1 MTRRALVSFFR
12 LLGLLAGG
20 LAVSLPAHAVAGLHQ
35 AVFDVTPE
43 VQAMFRAL
51 GNLGE
56 VALAVGLLVAI
67 LSGLP
72 RRRGA
77 DRLAWQRLAWQRIA
91 AVFWLFGAAAIFFAA
106 IPAMQRASS
115 VGWVAHGLP
124 SSLLLVAVF
133 VLFLVMRRKEGVNR
147 HVDASPA
154 DSGFALVAS
163 GWIVLLVV
171 LVAVPIACAWS
182 LVWNRS
188 GSGWGGLVAGLES
201 LASARYWS
209 LGCLA
214 GGGACGSAVNS
225 IVLGTVVATLAGTLG
240 AALALFVHRAKAS
253 VRRSVAV
260 LACLPM
266 ITPPFLVGF
275 GLAQLFG
282 KAGLVS
288 AVLEALFGVT
298 STRWFFGA
306 YGVAMAQILVF
317 FPLAYFMAL
326 HALDSLGRS
335 QIDAAKY
342 LGASDAKVLRSVV
355 FPVLR
360 DPLAVAMLVI
370 FVESL
375 SDVGTPLL
383 IGGKLRVLPSE
394 LFYSSSSE
402 LAANAMT
409 GVPALLLV
417 AIALAMTALKD
428 YVARR
433 PALPEMET
441 ASTEPGRCDLP
452 RTLACLSG
460 AALVATALLLVGIYA
475 AVGVGA
481 FSEGGKVF
489 APLTL
494 DNFSRGF
501 GFTLAGGFE
510 LTGSAW
516 DSLLASLWCAL
527 LVAPVGG
534 MAGIFMVWTLR
545 RVGKSSAR
553 FVGNLSSYF
562 FSVPSVVIGAG
573 FMLAFGS
580 LGLSDP
586 GAWFMIVLAI
596 LIRNLAICL
605 RFGDIAMSRLDRSQ
619 LEMSGLLGAGSI
631 TTFLRVAT
639 PTLRPVFVVCVAYGF
654 IRSMTTLGSVLLLSS
669 AQNQVATTFM
679 IDRIGIGEFGVGMAY
694 GVVLAGC
701 IAAALLGGWLLMVAQ
716 RHLPGWGHV
725 VADLKTAI
733 VLAEKNG
740 VRGVAG

>member
-1 MTRRALVSFFR
+1 MVRHLLLVSFR
-12 LLGLLAGG
+12 LLGILAGG
-20 LAVSLPAHAVAGLHQ
+20 FAVSLPVHAVAGLHQ

-51 GNLGE
+51 GSLGE
-56 VALAVGLLVAI
+56 VALGIGLLVAAM
-67 LSGLP
+67 STLP
-72 RRRGA
+72 RWRGA
-77 DRLAWQRLAWQRIA
+77 DRLVWQRFA
-91 AVFWLFGAAAIFFAA
+91 AVFWLFGAAALFFAA
-106 IPAMQRASS
+106 IPAMQSAAAMS
-115 VGWVAHGLP
+115 VAVHGVP
-124 SSLLLVAVF
+124 SFLFFLAVF
-133 VLFLVMRRKEGVNR
+133 VLFLAMNRRDGHQR
-147 HVDASPA
+147 DADA
-154 DSGFALVAS
+154 FRTDTGFALVAS
-163 GWIVLLVV
+163 GWIAFLVV

-188 GSGWGGLVAGLES
+188 GSGWSGLFAGLES
-201 LASARYWS
+201 LTSVRYWS
-209 LGCLA
+209 LGCL
-214 GGGACGSAVNS
+214 GGDGACGSAVNS
-225 IVLGTVVATLAGTLG
+225 IVLGTIVATLAGVLG
-240 AALALFVHRAKAS
+240 VTLALFVHRAGVS

-288 AVLEALFGVT
+288 SVLEALFGVT

-306 YGVAMAQILVF
+306 YGVAMAQVLVF

-326 HALDSLGRS
+326 HALDSLGRA

-342 LGASDAKVLRSVV
+342 LGASSADVLRTVV

-375 SDVGTPLL
+375 SDVGNPLV

-428 YVARR
+428 YVAGR
-433 PALPEMET
+433 PALPET
-441 ASTEPGRCDLP
+441 ATSSGEPGQCDLP
-452 RTLACLSG
+452 PVLSWSSG
-460 AALVATALLLVGIYA
+460 TVLVVTTLLLTGVYA
-475 AVGVGA
+475 AIGVGA

-501 GFTLAGGFE
+501 GFSLAAGGLE

-534 MAGIFMVWTLR
+534 VVGLVMIWTLR
-545 RVGKSSAR
+545 RVGKPSAR

-586 GAWFMIVLAI
+586 GAWLMIVLAI

-605 RFGDIAMSRLDRSQ
+605 RFGDIAMSRLDPSQ
-619 LEMSGLLGAGSI
+619 LEISGLLGAGSV

-669 AQNQVATTFM
+669 AENQVATTFM

-701 IAAALLGGWLLMVAQ
+701 VGAVLLGGWLLMSAH

-725 VADLKTAI
+725 VADLKAAI

-740 VRGVAG
+740 VRGVAR

>member
-1 MTRRALVSFFR
+1 MTRRSLFSFFR
-12 LLGLLAGG
+12 LIGLLAGW

-56 VALAVGLLVAI
+56 VALGVGLLVA
-67 LSGLP
+67 LMSVLP
-72 RRRGA
+72 RWRGA
-77 DRLAWQRLAWQRIA
+77 DRLAWQRFA

-115 VGWVAHGLP
+115 VSMVEHGLP
-124 SSLLLVAVF
+124 SSLLAFAVF
-133 VLFLVMRRKEGVNR
+133 LLFLSMSRKEGGER
-147 HVDASPA
+147 HVGALQA
-154 DSGFALVAS
+154 ETGFALVAS
-163 GWIVLLVV
+163 GWIAFLVV

-182 LVWNRS
+182 LVWNRG
-188 GSGWGGLVAGLES
+188 GSGWGGLFGGLES
-201 LASARYWS
+201 LVSGRYWS

-225 IVLGTVVATLAGTLG
+225 IVLGMVVATLAGILG
-240 AALALFVHRAKAS
+240 AALALFVHRAGSS
-253 VRRSVAV
+253 VRRPVAV

-288 AVLEALFGVT
+288 TVLEALFGVA

-306 YGVAMAQILVF
+306 YGVAMAQVLAF

-326 HALDSLGRS
+326 HALDSLGRA
-335 QIDAAKY
+335 QIDVAKY
-342 LGASDAKVLRSVV
+342 LGASDADLLRTVV

-375 SDVGTPLL
+375 SDVGNPLV

-417 AIALAMTALKD
+417 AIALAMTAVKN

-433 PALPEMET
+433 PGLPEIET
-441 ASTEPGRCDLP
+441 TAGEPGRCGLP
-452 RTLACLSG
+452 PTLSWLSG
-460 AALVATALLLVGIYA
+460 AVLGVTALLLIGVYA

-501 GFTLAGGFE
+501 GFALAGGLE

-516 DSLLASLWCAL
+516 DSLFASLWCAM
-527 LVAPVGG
+527 LVALAGG
-534 MAGIFMVWTLR
+534 AAGILMVWTLR
-545 RVGKSSAR
+545 RVGKPSAR

-562 FSVPSVVIGAG
+562 FSVPSVAIGAG

-580 LGLSDP
+580 LGLSELA
-586 GAWFMIVLAI
+586 AWFMIVLAI
-596 LIRNLAICL
+596 LIRNLAICM

-619 LEMSGLLGAGSI
+619 LEMSGLLGASSA

-669 AQNQVATTFM
+669 AENQVATTFM

-701 IAAALLGGWLLMVAQ
+701 IAAVLSGGWLLMSAY
-716 RHLPGWGHV
+716 RNLPGWGHIM
-725 VADLKTAI
+725 ADLKAAI

-740 VRGVAG
+740 VRGVAR

>member
-1 MTRRALVSFFR
+1 MRQATSETLIVAWHSRFRFFW

-20 LAVSLPAHAVAGLHQ
+20 LFVALPAHAVAGLHQ
-35 AVFDVTPE
+35 AVFDVTPD
-43 VQAMFRAL
+43 VQAMFGAL
-51 GNLGE
+51 GKLGE
-56 VALAVGLLVAI
+56 VALGVGLLVGLMSA
-67 LSGLP
+67 LP
-72 RRRGA
+72 RWRSA
-77 DRLAWQRLAWQRIA
+77 DRRAWQRFA
-91 AVFWLFGAAAIFFAA
+91 AVFWLFGAAAIFFSAL
-106 IPAMQRASS
+106 PVMQRAA
-115 VGWVAHGLP
+115 GMP
-124 SSLLLVAVF
+124 SLLLLVAVF
-133 VLFLVMRRKEGVNR
+133 VLFLAMNRKEGR
-147 HVDASPA
+147 GRYESASKA
-154 DSGFALVAS
+154 DYGYGFALVAS
-163 GWIVLLVV
+163 GWIAFLVV

-188 GSGWGGLVAGLES
+188 GGGGFSGLES
-201 LASARYWS
+201 LVSARYWS

-214 GGGACGSAVNS
+214 GSGACGSAVNS
-225 IVLGTVVATLAGTLG
+225 IVLGVIVATLAGGLG
-240 AALALFVHRAKAS
+240 ATLALFVHRAGAS
-253 VRRSVAV
+253 VRRAVAV

-288 AVLEALFGVT
+288 TALEALFGLT

-306 YGVAMAQILVF
+306 TGVTMAQILVF

-326 HALDSLGRS
+326 HALDSLGRA

-342 LGASDAKVLRSVV
+342 LGASDGKVLRTVV

-375 SDVGTPLL
+375 SDVGNPLV

-409 GVPALLLV
+409 GVPALLMV
-417 AIALAMTALKD
+417 AIALAMAALKD

-433 PALPEMET
+433 PALPSMD
-441 ASTEPGRCDLP
+441 SFSDDSGPCDLP
-452 RTLACLSG
+452 RVLSLPSG
-460 AALVATALLLVGIYA
+460 AVLAVTALLLLGVYTAI
-475 AVGVGA
+475 GVGA
-481 FSEGGKVF
+481 FSVGGKVF
-489 APLTL
+489 SPLTL

-501 GFTLAGGFE
+501 GFVLDAGGIE

-534 MAGIFMVWTLR
+534 VVGILMVWALR
-545 RVGKSSAR
+545 RVGKPSAR
-553 FVGNLSSYF
+553 FVGNLSSYLL
-562 FSVPSVVIGAG
+562 SVPSVVVGAG

-619 LEMSGLLGAGSI
+619 LEMSALLGGGSAS
-631 TTFLRVAT
+631 TFLRVAT
-639 PTLRPVFVVCVAYGF
+639 PTLRPVFVVSVAYGF

-669 AQNQVATTFM
+669 AENQVATTFM

-701 IAAALLGGWLLMVAQ
+701 IAAVLLIGGLLMSAH

-725 VADLKTAI
+725 MADLKAAV

-740 VRGVAG
+740 VRGVAR

>member
-1 MTRRALVSFFR
+1 MARYSLFLFFR
-12 LLGLLAGG
+12 LLGLLAGW
-20 LAVSLPAHAVAGLHQ
+20 LAVALPAHAVAGLHQ
-35 AVFDVTPE
+35 PVSDVTPE

-56 VALAVGLLVAI
+56 LALGVGLLVGS
-67 LSGLP
+67 LSFLP
-72 RRRGA
+72 RWRGA
-77 DRLAWQRLAWQRIA
+77 GRLAWQRFA

-106 IPAMQRASS
+106 IPAMQHAA
-115 VGWVAHGLP
+115 VLGMAEHGVP
-124 SSLLLVAVF
+124 SILLIFAVF
-133 VLFLVMRRKEGVNR
+133 VLFLAMSRKEGGER
-147 HVDASPA
+147 HVGALRA
-154 DSGFALVAS
+154 ETGFALVAS
-163 GWIVLLVV
+163 GWIAFLVV

-188 GSGWGGLVAGLES
+188 GSGWGGLFSGLES
-201 LASARYWS
+201 LISARYWS

-225 IVLGTVVATLAGTLG
+225 IVLGMVVAAIAGVLG
-240 AALALFVHRAKAS
+240 AALALFVHRAGS
-253 VRRSVAV
+253 PVRRSVAV

-326 HALDSLGRS
+326 HALDSLGRA

-342 LGASDAKVLRSVV
+342 LGASNADVLRTVV

-375 SDVGTPLL
+375 SDVGNPLV

-428 YVARR
+428 YVARH
-433 PALPEMET
+433 PALPELET
-441 ASTEPGRCDLP
+441 SSAEPGRCDLP
-452 RTLACLSG
+452 PTLSWLSG
-460 AALVATALLLVGIYA
+460 AALGVTALLLLGVYA
-475 AVGVGA
+475 AIGVGA

-489 APLTL
+489 ASLTL

-501 GFTLAGGFE
+501 GFTYAMGGLE

-516 DSLLASLWCAL
+516 DSLFASLWCAL
-527 LVAPVGG
+527 LVALAGG
-534 MAGIFMVWTLR
+534 AAGILMVWTLR
-545 RVGKSSAR
+545 RVGKPSAR

-580 LGLSDP
+580 LGLSEL

-596 LIRNLAICL
+596 LIRNLAICM

-619 LEMSGLLGAGSI
+619 LEMSGLLGAGSA

-669 AQNQVATTFM
+669 AENQVATTFM

-701 IAAALLGGWLLMVAQ
+701 IAAALFGGWLLMSAH

-725 VADLKTAI
+725 IADLKAAI

-740 VRGVAG
+740 VRGVAR

>member
-1 MTRRALVSFFR
+1 MAWHSLFRFFR

-20 LAVSLPAHAVAGLHQ
+20 GFVVLPAHAVAGLHQ
-35 AVFDVTPE
+35 AVFDVTPD
-43 VQAMFRAL
+43 VQAMFGAL
-51 GNLGE
+51 GKLGE
-56 VALAVGLLVAI
+56 VALGVGLLVG
-67 LSGLP
+67 LMSVLP
-72 RRRGA
+72 RWRSA
-77 DRLAWQRLAWQRIA
+77 DRLAWQRFA
-91 AVFWLFGAAAIFFAA
+91 AVFWLFGAAAIFFSAL
-106 IPAMQRASS
+106 PVMQRAA
-115 VGWVAHGLP
+115 GMP
-124 SSLLLVAVF
+124 SLLLLVAVL
-133 VLFLVMRRKEGVNR
+133 VLFLAMNRKEEGLR
-147 HVDASPA
+147 REGAWTA
-154 DSGFALVAS
+154 ESGLALVAS
-163 GWIVLLVV
+163 GWIAFLVV

-188 GSGWGGLVAGLES
+188 GSGWGGAFSGLES
-201 LASARYWS
+201 LVSARYWS

-214 GGGACGSAVNS
+214 GSGACGSAVNS
-225 IVLGTVVATLAGTLG
+225 IVLGVIVATLAGGLG
-240 AALALFVHRAKAS
+240 AALALFVHRAGPS
-253 VRRSVAV
+253 LRRAVAV

-282 KAGLVS
+282 KAGLISS
-288 AVLEALFGVT
+288 ALEALFGLT

-306 YGVAMAQILVF
+306 TGVAMAQILVF

-326 HALDSLGRS
+326 HALDSLGRA

-342 LGASDAKVLRSVV
+342 LGASDGNVLRTVV

-375 SDVGTPLL
+375 SDVGNPLV
-383 IGGKLRVLPSE
+383 IGGKLRVLPAE

-433 PALPEMET
+433 PALPPIENSPGD
-441 ASTEPGRCDLP
+441 AGRCDLP
-452 RTLACLSG
+452 RVLSWSSG
-460 AALVATALLLVGIYA
+460 AVLAVTALLLLGVYA
-475 AVGVGA
+475 AIGVGA
-481 FSEGGKVF
+481 FSVGGKVF

-501 GFTLAGGFE
+501 GFVLDAGGLD

-534 MAGIFMVWTLR
+534 VVGILMVWALR
-545 RVGKSSAR
+545 RVGKPSAR
-553 FVGNLSSYF
+553 FVGNLSSYLL
-562 FSVPSVVIGAG
+562 SVPSVVIGAG

-619 LEMSGLLGAGSI
+619 LEMSALLGGGSAS
-631 TTFLRVAT
+631 TFLRVAT
-639 PTLRPVFVVCVAYGF
+639 PTLRPVFVVSVAYGF

-669 AQNQVATTFM
+669 AENQVATTFM

-701 IAAALLGGWLLMVAQ
+701 VAAVLLIGGLLMSAH
-716 RHLPGWGHV
+716 RHLPGWAHV
-725 VADLKTAI
+725 MADLKAAV

-740 VRGVAG
+740 VRGVAR

>member
-1 MTRRALVSFFR
+1 MVRHLLLVSFR
-12 LLGLLAGG
+12 LLGILAGWF
-20 LAVSLPAHAVAGLHQ
+20 AVSLPAHAVAGLHQ

-43 VQAMFRAL
+43 IQAMFRAL
-51 GNLGE
+51 GSLGE
-56 VALAVGLLVAI
+56 VALGIGLLVAAM
-67 LSGLP
+67 STLP
-72 RRRGA
+72 RWRGA
-77 DRLAWQRLAWQRIA
+77 DRLVWQRFA
-91 AVFWLFGAAAIFFAA
+91 AVFWLFGAAALFFAA
-106 IPAMQRASS
+106 IPAMQSAAAMS
-115 VGWVAHGLP
+115 VAVHGVP
-124 SSLLLVAVF
+124 SFLFFLAVF
-133 VLFLVMRRKEGVNR
+133 VLFLAMNRRDGHQR
-147 HVDASPA
+147 YADAFRT
-154 DSGFALVAS
+154 DTGFALVAS
-163 GWIVLLVV
+163 GWIAFLVV

-188 GSGWGGLVAGLES
+188 GSGWSGLFAGLES
-201 LASARYWS
+201 LISVRYWS
-209 LGCLA
+209 LGCL
-214 GGGACGSAVNS
+214 GGDGACGSAVNS
-225 IVLGTVVATLAGTLG
+225 IVLGTIVATLAGVLG
-240 AALALFVHRAKAS
+240 VTLALFVHRAGVS

-288 AVLEALFGVT
+288 SVLEALFGVT

-306 YGVAMAQILVF
+306 YGVVMAQVLVF

-326 HALDSLGRS
+326 HALDSLGRA

-342 LGASDAKVLRSVV
+342 LGASSADVLRTVV

-375 SDVGTPLL
+375 SDVGNPLV

-428 YVARR
+428 YVAGR
-433 PALPEMET
+433 PALPET
-441 ASTEPGRCDLP
+441 ATSSGEPGQCDLP
-452 RTLACLSG
+452 PVLSWSSG
-460 AALVATALLLVGIYA
+460 TVLVVTTLLLAGVYA
-475 AVGVGA
+475 AIGVGA

-501 GFTLAGGFE
+501 GFSLAAGGLE

-534 MAGIFMVWTLR
+534 VVGLVMIWTLR
-545 RVGKSSAR
+545 RVGKPSAR

-586 GAWFMIVLAI
+586 GAWLMIVLAI

-605 RFGDIAMSRLDRSQ
+605 RFGDIAMSRLDPSQ
-619 LEMSGLLGAGSI
+619 LEMSGLLGAGSV

-669 AQNQVATTFM
+669 AENQVATTFM

-701 IAAALLGGWLLMVAQ
+701 VGAVLLGGWLLMSAH

-725 VADLKTAI
+725 MADLKAAI

-740 VRGVAG
+740 VRGVAR

>member
-1 MTRRALVSFFR
+1 MTRRSLFLFFR
-12 LLGLLAGG
+12 FLGLFAGWV
-20 LAVSLPAHAVAGLHQ
+20 AVSLPAHAVAGLHQ
-35 AVFDVTPE
+35 PVFDVTPE
-43 VQAMFRAL
+43 VQAMFLGL

-56 VALAVGLLVAI
+56 VALGVGLLVA
-67 LSGLP
+67 LVSVLP
-72 RRRGA
+72 RWRGA
-77 DRLAWQRLAWQRIA
+77 DRLAWQRFA
-91 AVFWLFGAAAIFFAA
+91 AVFGLFGAAAMFFAA
-106 IPAMQRASS
+106 IPAMQHASS
-115 VGWVAHGLP
+115 VSMVGHGLP

-133 VLFLVMRRKEGVNR
+133 VLFLAMRRKEGVQR
-147 HVDASPA
+147 HVDASRA

-163 GWIVLLVV
+163 GWIALLVV
-171 LVAVPIACAWS
+171 LVAVPNACAWS
-182 LVWNRS
+182 QVWNRG
-188 GSGWGGLVAGLES
+188 GSGWGGFFAGLEA
-201 LASARYWS
+201 LVSARYWS

-225 IVLGTVVATLAGTLG
+225 LVLGMVVATLAGILG
-240 AALALFVHRAKAS
+240 AALALFVHRAGSS

-288 AVLEALFGVT
+288 TVLEVIFGVT

-326 HALDSLGRS
+326 HALDSLGRA

-342 LGASDAKVLRSVV
+342 LGASNADVLRTVV

-375 SDVGTPLL
+375 SDVGNPLV

-433 PALPEMET
+433 PALAEMET
-441 ASTEPGRCDLP
+441 SSGEPGRCELP
-452 RTLACLSG
+452 RTLSWLSG
-460 AALVATALLLVGIYA
+460 TVLVVTALLLMGVYA
-475 AVGVGA
+475 AIGVGA

-501 GFTLAGGFE
+501 GFTLSAGGLE
-510 LTGSAW
+510 LAGSAW
-516 DSLLASLWCAL
+516 DSLLASLWCGM
-527 LVAPVGG
+527 LVALAGG
-534 MAGIFMVWTLR
+534 AAGILMVWTLR
-545 RVGKSSAR
+545 RVGKPSAR

-580 LGLSDP
+580 LGLSEL
-586 GAWFMIVLAI
+586 GAWVMIVLAI
-596 LIRNLAICL
+596 LIRNLAICM

-619 LEMSGLLGAGSI
+619 LEMSGLLGAGSG

-639 PTLRPVFVVCVAYGF
+639 PTLHPVFVVCVAYGF
-654 IRSMTTLGSVLLLSS
+654 IRSMTTLGAVLLLSS
-669 AQNQVATTFM
+669 AENQVATTFM

-701 IAAALLGGWLLMVAQ
+701 IAAALLGGWLLMQAH

-725 VADLKTAI
+725 MADLKAAI

-740 VRGVAG
+740 VRGVAR

>member
-1 MTRRALVSFFR
+1 MREQPLSLRFR
-12 LLGLLAGG
+12 LLGLLAGW
-20 LAVSLPAHAVAGLHQ
+20 LAVALPAHAVAGLHQ
-35 AVFDVTPE
+35 AVSEVTPE
-43 VQAMFRAL
+43 IHDMFRAL
-51 GNLGE
+51 GSLGE
-56 VALAVGLLVAI
+56 VALGGGLLVAA
-67 LSGLP
+67 LTFWP
-72 RRRGA
+72 RWHSA
-77 DRLAWQRLAWQRIA
+77 DRLAWQRFA
-91 AVFWLFGAAAIFFAA
+91 AVFGLFGAAAIFLAG
-106 IPAMQRASS
+106 IPAMQRATDMEPG
-115 VGWVAHGLP
+115 VHGVP
-124 SSLLLVAVF
+124 LLLLLIAMF
-133 VLFLVMRRKEGVNR
+133 VLFLAMRRKEGEPR
-147 HVDASPA
+147 HVDTSRAET
-154 DSGFALVAS
+154 GFALVAS
-163 GWIVLLVV
+163 GWIAFLVI

-182 LVWNRS
+182 LVWNRG
-188 GSGWGGLVAGLES
+188 GSGWGGLFGGLES
-201 LASARYWS
+201 LVSARYWS

-225 IVLGTVVATLAGTLG
+225 IVLGILVATLAGILG
-240 AALALFVHRAKAS
+240 AALALFVHRAGS
-253 VRRSVAV
+253 GVRRSVAV

-266 ITPPFLVGF
+266 ISPPFLVGF

-288 AVLEALFGVT
+288 LMLETVFGVT
-298 STRWFFGA
+298 STRWFFGG
-306 YGVAMAQILVF
+306 YGVAMAQIFAF

-326 HALDSLGRS
+326 HALDSLGRA

-342 LGASDAKVLRSVV
+342 LGASNGDVLRTLV

-360 DPLAVAMLVI
+360 DPLAVATLVI

-375 SDVGTPLL
+375 SDVGNPLV
-383 IGGKLRVLPSE
+383 IGGKLRVLPAE

-417 AIALAMTALKD
+417 VIALAMTALKD

-433 PALPEMET
+433 PAVAEMEAT
-441 ASTEPGRCDLP
+441 SREPGRCDLP
-452 RTLACLSG
+452 RTLSWSSG
-460 AALVATALLLVGIYA
+460 LLLVATALVLIGVYA
-475 AVGVGA
+475 AIGVGA

-489 APLTL
+489 ASLTL

-501 GFTLAGGFE
+501 GFTLTAGGIE

-527 LVAPVGG
+527 LAALAGG
-534 MAGIFMVWTLR
+534 TAGMLMVWTLG
-545 RVGKSSAR
+545 RVGKPSAR

-580 LGLSDP
+580 LGFSEL

-596 LIRNLAICL
+596 LIRNLSISL
-605 RFGDIAMSRLDRSQ
+605 RFGAIAMSRLDRAQ
-619 LEMSGLLGAGSI
+619 IEMSGLLGASSA

-669 AQNQVATTFM
+669 AENQVATTFM

-701 IAAALLGGWLLMVAQ
+701 IAAVLSGGWLLMSAH

-725 VADLKTAI
+725 MADLKAAI
-733 VLAEKNG
+733 VLAEKHG
-740 VRGVAG
+740 VRGVAR

>member
-1 MTRRALVSFFR
+1 MMARCPHPVFFR
-12 LLGLLAGG
+12 LLGV
-20 LAVSLPAHAVAGLHQ
+20 LAVWLFIASPANAAAGLHQ

-51 GNLGE
+51 GTLGK
-56 VALAVGLLVAI
+56 VALGVGLLVGVM
-67 LSGLP
+67 SVLP
-72 RRRGA
+72 RWHGA
-77 DRLAWQRLAWQRIA
+77 DRLAWQRFA

-106 IPAMQRASS
+106 LPAMQLAENL
-115 VGWVAHGLP
+115 WVAVSMP
-124 SSLLLVAVF
+124 SLLLLVALLI
-133 VLFLVMRRKEGVNR
+133 LFLIMSRKDNVQRRAG
-147 HVDASPA
+147 ASRA

-163 GWIVLLVV
+163 GWIAFLVV

-188 GSGWGGLVAGLES
+188 GGGGFSGLQGLV
-201 LASARYWS
+201 SARYWS

-225 IVLGTVVATLAGTLG
+225 IVLGVIVASLAGILG
-240 AALALFVHRAKAS
+240 VALALFVHRAGPS
-253 VRRSVAV
+253 VRRAVAV

-282 KAGLVS
+282 KAGVVS
-288 AVLEALFGVT
+288 TVLEALFGLT
-298 STRWFFGA
+298 STRWFFGG

-342 LGASDAKVLRSVV
+342 LGASNGDVLRSVV

-360 DPLAVAMLVI
+360 EPLAVAMLVI

-375 SDVGTPLL
+375 SDVGNPLV

-417 AIALAMTALKD
+417 IIALAMSALKA

-433 PALPEMET
+433 QALPEMEI
-441 ASTEPGRCDLP
+441 SHGESGRCELP
-452 RTLACLSG
+452 RTLLWSSG
-460 AALVATALLLVGIYA
+460 ALLVVATLLLMGVYGAI
-475 AVGVGA
+475 GVGA
-481 FSEGGKVF
+481 FSVGGKVF
-489 APLTL
+489 APLSL

-501 GFTLAGGFE
+501 GFVLASGGLE

-516 DSLLASLWCAL
+516 DSLLASLWCAF
-527 LVAPVGG
+527 LVAPAGG
-534 MAGIFMVWTLR
+534 VAGILMVWALR
-545 RVGKSSAR
+545 RVGKPSAR
-553 FVGNLSSYF
+553 FVGSLSSYLL
-562 FSVPSVVIGAG
+562 SVPSVVIGAG

-619 LEMSGLLGAGSI
+619 LEMSALLGGGSAS
-631 TTFLRVAT
+631 TFLRVAT
-639 PTLRPVFVVCVAYGF
+639 PTLRPVFVVSVAYGF

-669 AQNQVATTFM
+669 AENQVATTFM

-701 IAAALLGGWLLMVAQ
+701 IAAVLVVGGLLMSAY
-716 RHLPGWGHV
+716 RHLPGWGNV
-725 VADLKTAI
+725 MADLKAAV

-740 VRGVAG
+740 VRGVAR